1 MWFRAVSSAT
11 PSRFAISGVSGGALG
26 AVMITTAFAEAGN
39 GATQPCHPSATPLW
53 WKTDKVTSWRDCLE
67 VLTSGD
73 FLSADVLGF
82 AFNDML
88 PFSWSSVRDRAAVLE
103 DS

>member
-1 MWFRAVSSAT
+1 M
-11 PSRFAISGVSGGALG
+11 
-26 AVMITTAFAEAGN
+26 
-39 GATQPCHPSATPLW
+39 
-53 WKTDKVTSWRDCLE
+53 TSWRDCLE

-88 PFSWSSVRDRAAVLE
+88 PFPLPFLRDRAAVLE
-103 DS
+103 DSWREHYDRMIPPPSNARCHGLDCPFLSLRPTTLVGYRYWF